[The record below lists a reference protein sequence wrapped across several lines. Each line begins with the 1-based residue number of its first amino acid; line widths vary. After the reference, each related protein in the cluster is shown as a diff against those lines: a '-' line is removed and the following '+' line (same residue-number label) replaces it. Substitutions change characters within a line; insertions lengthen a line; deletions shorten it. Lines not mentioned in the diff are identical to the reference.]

1 MHRVQFDRSSLV
13 SFDCP
18 PLARLRF
25 WVKVFVAFL
34 SGDFL
39 PEENS
44 NNNSKRNLQSVPGG
58 NVGQTRCEFK
68 AFCVKLWSNL
78 VECAGIITIWQRPP

>member
-1 MHRVQFDRSSLV
+1 MHRVQLI
-13 SFDCP
+13 P
-18 PLARLRF
+18 LTALARLSF

-39 PEENS
+39 SEENS
-44 NNNSKRNLQSVPGG
+44 NNNKRNLQSPPGG
-58 NVGQTRCEFK
+58 NVGRTRCEFK
-68 AFCVKLWSNL
+68 AFCGKLWSNL